1 MLKLSDKSGQSV
13 RRSNFELLRIVAMLM
28 IIAHHVSFH
37 GGFIFNSSVF
47 SVNHLWIDVFS
58 MGGKIGV
65 NIFFLISG
73 YFLIES
79 KGITINKI
87 IKFWSQLLFYS
98 VTMFMILYLLG
109 RFPNMNISGFIYELF
124 KSFFPVITEAW
135 WFASVYFLLYI
146 FSPFINRF
154 LKSLDKKDY
163 RLMLIIMTFFWSIVP
178 TFTVDQFTVQCT
190 DLVWAIYMYS
200 FAGYYRIYGLSRNFS
215 DKKAGFWIGLAVVTI
230 LITAI
235 TIFVLLLLGTK
246 ISFFENRSRHFL
258 HEHSLLLLAIA
269 VFLFLGFQ
277 KLKIQSKF
285 INIVAGSTFGIYLI
299 HDYLHFRIVLWKT
312 VFHFPDFQDSIL
324 LIPYSIFSVL
334 IIFVVCCIIDL
345 VRRYVFEPVYLKLL
359 NYVLSPLINKCKKLA
374 DKIADV

>member
-1 MLKLSDKSGQSV
+1 MLKLSDKSGRSV

-47 SVNHLWIDVFS
+47 SVNHLWIDIFYI
-58 MGGKIGV
+58 GGKVGV

-98 VTMFMILYLLG
+98 VTMFVILYLLG

-190 DLVWAIYMYS
+190 ALVWAVYVYS
-200 FAGYYRIYGLSRNFS
+200 IAGYYRIHGLSGKFA
-215 DKKAGFWIGLAVVTI
+215 DKKAGYWIGLAIVTI
-230 LITAI
+230 LITAF
-235 TIFVLLLLGTK
+235 TAFVIMLLGTK

-258 HEHSLLLLAIA
+258 HEYSLLLLAIA

-299 HDYLHFRIVLWKT
+299 HDNIYFRIVLWKT

-324 LIPYSIFSVL
+324 LIPYSVFIVL
-334 IIFVVCCIIDL
+334 ITFVVCCVIDL
-345 VRRYVFEPVYLKLL
+345 LRRYALEPWYLKLL
-359 NYVLSPLINKCKKLA
+359 NYVLSPLISRVKKLA
-374 DKIADV
+374 DKISDI